1 MAVEFHTQIRFPSGE
16 VRVILDSDFFCN
28 SLTKDPYPHS
38 HPKYELHYI
47 LQGQCTLILDEER
60 LDCFQGHFLLLPP
73 HCTHR
78 LVPNEQSVQTVSFLF
93 SVMPGFDG
101 TLPVVSGCS
110 YPRLICD
117 DFDGQAHL
125 MRIRKYL
132 TEKGAAYCEKIQG
145 EMTCLLAELCAA
157 LGNGAAVPTIDPEED
172 RAERISAYLAKHRF
186 DSDCSCDALAKEMN
200 LSVRQV
206 HRLCVY
212 YFNASFRDLLLK
224 MRMET
229 AAHRLRTTD
238 VSVTQLASEL
248 GYSATASFSAAYK
261 RYFGVA
267 PTKERI

>member
-47 LQGQCTLILDEER
+47 LQGTCILM
-60 LDCFQGHFLLLPP
+60 LDDAHINCPEGHFLLLPP
-73 HCTHR
+73 HCIHR
-78 LVPNEQSVQTVSFLF
+78 LVPMHESVQTASFLF
-93 SVMPGFDG
+93 SAIAGYDG
-101 TLPVVSGCS
+101 VPPIVSGCS
-110 YPRLICD
+110 YPSLIAD
-117 DFDGQAHL
+117 IFDGKERL
-125 MRIRKYL
+125 MKIRKYL

-157 LGNGAAVPTIDPEED
+157 FGNGTYEQKPDPEEN
-172 RAERISAYLAKHRF
+172 RAEHISAYLAMHRF
-186 DSDCSCDALAKEMN
+186 DADCSCDALAKEMN
-200 LSVRQV
+200 LSTRQV
-206 HRLCVY
+206 HRLCVR
-212 YFNASFRDLLLK
+212 YFNATFRDLLLK